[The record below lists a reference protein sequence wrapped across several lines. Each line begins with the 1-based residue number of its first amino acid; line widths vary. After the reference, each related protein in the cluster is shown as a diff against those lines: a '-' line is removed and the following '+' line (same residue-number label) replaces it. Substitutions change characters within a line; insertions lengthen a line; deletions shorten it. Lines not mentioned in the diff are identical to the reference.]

1 MKQLESGVFCPPSN
15 IPIWGIQH
23 LMRYKTLR
31 TVPQQHGDVPSVC
44 WRIVEISDVRVL
56 YRECGTLDF
65 PERRKLITK
74 VTVKRFIHIFKYT
87 INEDPLL

>member
-1 MKQLESGVFCPPSN
+1 M
-15 IPIWGIQH
+15 
-23 LMRYKTLR
+23 
-31 TVPQQHGDVPSVC
+31 
-44 WRIVEISDVRVL
+44 EISDVRVL

-65 PERRKLITK
+65 PERRNLITK

>member
-1 MKQLESGVFCPPSN
+1 M
-15 IPIWGIQH
+15 
-23 LMRYKTLR
+23 
-31 TVPQQHGDVPSVC
+31 
-44 WRIVEISDVRVL
+44 EISDVRVL